1 MATEPKHNTVPAEWK
16 PYCPSAME
24 IKDMSFWSCGETPFG
39 EVTAENVYAR
49 DNKSLVN
56 LW

>member
-1 MATEPKHNTVPAEWK
+1 METE
-16 PYCPSAME
+16 
-24 IKDMSFWSCGETPFG
+24 DMSFWSCGETSFG
-39 EVTAENVYAR
+39 EATAENVYAR